1 MNTTTPDVN
10 LSTAVDMEA
19 RRAIGFKAGDTVKV
33 QVKIKEKE
41 KFRLQAFEGIVL
53 ARKHGN
59 EAGATF
65 TVRKTAS
72 GVGTERI
79 FPLYSPIIDSIE
91 ITKKANVRRS
101 KLYYIRDKAA
111 KEIRRKMK
119 AEVVIKSR
127 KGVKVTELAS
137 VATAEVTETAVSE

>member
-1 MNTTTPDVN
+1 MKTTISISP
-10 LSTAVDMEA
+10 VDMES
-19 RRAIGFKAGDTVKV
+19 RKDIGFKAGDTVRV
-33 QVKIKEKE
+33 QQKIKEKD

-72 GVGTERI
+72 GVGVERI
-79 FPLYSPIIDSIE
+79 FPLYSPSIDSIE

-119 AEVVIKSR
+119 SEIVIKKRS
-127 KGVKVTELAS
+127 GVS
-137 VATAEVTETAVSE
+137 VAEAVPTEVEEEVAAAE